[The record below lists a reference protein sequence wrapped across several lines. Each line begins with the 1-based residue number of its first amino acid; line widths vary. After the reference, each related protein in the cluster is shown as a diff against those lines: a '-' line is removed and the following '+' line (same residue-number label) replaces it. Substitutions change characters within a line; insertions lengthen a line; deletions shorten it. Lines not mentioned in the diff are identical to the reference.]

1 MLQIF
6 TALKNPSP
14 LPGLNTRTLGPTA
27 SALTIT
33 PPRQLVKTL
42 KETTE
47 NSHGLDM
54 QNERYPKKARQA
66 RQRGRTSTQNQ
77 GDSILQNILREN
89 KIGRIKAKTH
99 TKAGNSV

>member
-27 SALTIT
+27 SMLTTT

-42 KETTE
+42 KEKK
-47 NSHGLDM
+47 NSHGLDI
-54 QNERYPKKARQA
+54 QNERYPKKARQ
-66 RQRGRTSTQNQ
+66 RGRTSTQNE

-89 KIGRIKAKTH
+89 KIGRINAKTH